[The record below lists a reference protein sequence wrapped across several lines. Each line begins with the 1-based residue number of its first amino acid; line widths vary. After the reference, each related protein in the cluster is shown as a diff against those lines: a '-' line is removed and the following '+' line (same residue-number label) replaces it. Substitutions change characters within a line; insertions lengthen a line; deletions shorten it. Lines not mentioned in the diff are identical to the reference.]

1 MKPFG
6 LGMIFLKGSRTMSN
20 KKILSALVR
29 NHPGVL
35 QRVAGLFYR
44 RGYNIETISA
54 CATENPK
61 FTRMT
66 IVVVTND
73 ELEMSQVIRQ
83 LSKIQDVRRIAILDS
98 GKAIYS
104 ELMMVKFRV
113 KPDLRTEFLNLTC
126 RNHMNVVYIGDSS
139 AIVTAS
145 GAPDDLN
152 ETLEKFTDYP
162 IIEQNRTGISAMEAS
177 DRPFVEMDDAEFI
190 N

>member
-1 MKPFG
+1 
-6 LGMIFLKGSRTMSN
+6 MSN
-20 KKILSALVR
+20 KKVLSALVR

-35 QRVAGLFYR
+35 QRVSGLFYR

-61 FTRMT
+61 FTRIT
-66 IVVVTND
+66 LVVLTND
-73 ELEMSQVIRQ
+73 ELEMSQIIRQ

-98 GKAIYS
+98 GRSICA

-113 KPDLRTEFLNLTC
+113 QPESRTEFLNLTC

-145 GAPDDLN
+145 GSPEDLD
-152 ETLEKFTDYP
+152 ETLLKFADYP
-162 IIEQNRTGISAMEAS
+162 LVEQTRTGISAMEAS

>member
-1 MKPFG
+1 
-6 LGMIFLKGSRTMSN
+6 
-20 KKILSALVR
+20 
-29 NHPGVL
+29 
-35 QRVAGLFYR
+35 
-44 RGYNIETISA
+44 
-54 CATENPK
+54 
-61 FTRMT
+61 
-66 IVVVTND
+66 
-73 ELEMSQVIRQ
+73 
-83 LSKIQDVRRIAILDS
+83 
-98 GKAIYS
+98 
-104 ELMMVKFRV
+104 MMVKFRV

-145 GAPDDLN
+145 GATDDLN

>member
-1 MKPFG
+1 
-6 LGMIFLKGSRTMSN
+6 MSH

-35 QRVAGLFYR
+35 QRVSGLFSR

-61 FTRMT
+61 FTRITM
-66 IVVVTND
+66 VVLTND
-73 ELEMSQVIRQ
+73 ELEMSQIIRQ

-98 GKAIYS
+98 GKSIYS

-113 KPDLRTEFLNLTC
+113 EPENRTAFLNLTF
-126 RNHMNVVYIGDSS
+126 RNHMNVVYMGDSS

-145 GAPDDLN
+145 GAPDDLD
-152 ETLEKFTDYP
+152 ETLEKFSDYP
-162 IIEQNRTGISAMEAS
+162 IIEQPRTGMSAMEAS

>member
-1 MKPFG
+1 
-6 LGMIFLKGSRTMSN
+6 MSN
-20 KKILSALVR
+20 KKVLSALVR

-35 QRVAGLFYR
+35 QRVSGLFYR

-73 ELEMSQVIRQ
+73 ELEMSQIIRQ
-83 LSKIQDVRRIAILDS
+83 LSKIQDIRRIAILDER
-98 GKAIYS
+98 KAIYS
-104 ELMMVKFRV
+104 EMMMVKFKCEPKR
-113 KPDLRTEFLNLTC
+113 RTEFLNLTF
-126 RNHMNVVYIGDSS
+126 RNHMNVVYIGDST
-139 AIVTAS
+139 AIVTVS
-145 GAPDDLN
+145 GSPEDLDAI
-152 ETLEKFTDYP
+152 LEKFAVYS
-162 IIEQNRTGISAMEAS
+162 IVEQTRTGMSAMEAS